1 MVPRRLLFEMI
12 CVRGFYFRCLAF
24 LTHALDAPTHRYK
37 FELLYFVTIRTL
49 EAIVQCMHFQRH
61 SNHSFRKNRPAT
73 RLISGMECIYV
84 TAPPQNTTRLIG
96 GMFIVKEIMD
106 FTTSSLL
113 VSFAAEAQ
121 VMAFPC
127 LACTASV
134 DGTSIG
140 HPGRKR

>member
-1 MVPRRLLFEMI
+1 M
-12 CVRGFYFRCLAF
+12 Y
-24 LTHALDAPTHRYK
+24 ALSTP
-37 FELLYFVTIRTL
+37 FQPFVQ
-49 EAIVQCMHFQRH
+49 EE
-61 SNHSFRKNRPAT
+61 
-73 RLISGMECIYV
+73 G
-84 TAPPQNTTRLIG
+84 APPQNTTRLIG

>member
-1 MVPRRLLFEMI
+1 VVPRRLLFEMI

-73 RLISGMECIYV
+73 RLISGMECIYATLYRQFNV
-84 TAPPQNTTRLIG
+84 NKVRFWASGHKTLRVRELPFPYGELPSQGRFIG
-96 GMFIVKEIMD
+96 
-106 FTTSSLL
+106 L
-113 VSFAAEAQ
+113 VSTDKTWMFRLTQ
-121 VMAFPC
+121 
-127 LACTASV
+127 
-134 DGTSIG
+134 
-140 HPGRKR
+140 